1 MSIGVLGDSGG
12 DTDDMKL
19 VAYLRNLHI
28 KHSSFASFEFSHS
41 RKDLSTCS
49 SFGWVVL
56 DLLYPYLCPYCENKK
71 IALLCACDTL
81 YFDNIHAYF
90 FTIYAYLFTVLP
102 LDYYQ
107 SLLGENESHE
117 VMEQGYYEYIYIYI
131 YIAAQWYIQHRCK
144 YLSFH
149 TFIRQKGVALSC
161 LVQFFLAFP
170 TLMKFVG

>member
-1 MSIGVLGDSGG
+1 MHHAGSCWFLFAGTRPCCEMNLTSPAISFHSAPRLRWTNVERSLVSIGVLGDSGG

-56 DLLYPYLCPYCENKK
+56 DLLYPYLCPYCANKK

-90 FTIYAYLFTVLP
+90 FYNLCI
-102 LDYYQ
+102 
-107 SLLGENESHE
+107 
-117 VMEQGYYEYIYIYI
+117 
-131 YIAAQWYIQHRCK
+131 
-144 YLSFH
+144 
-149 TFIRQKGVALSC
+149 FIHCAT
-161 LVQFFLAFP
+161 P
-170 TLMKFVG
+170 